1 MGMDGAAGRRRWLGR
16 QARSAG
22 ARSFRLAGAA
32 LVATCMAVCMVPM
45 GCGASDGYAEAPRQ
59 RTSSSLPPVTIRAL
73 QACGE
78 RHGGRLSRH
87 AYEIGFE
94 VELKGDRVR
103 EVTPQGPRLD
113 DAGLERCLMDALRTM
128 ADAGFS
134 RESELISY
142 GGLLPRQGV
151 LANVSVLDQ
160 LIRLAPLVVT
170 TASGTTIVVAI
181 MVLVVVAA
189 VSMPRDRPTEEECE
203 EEWKHAKAECERWL
217 STPNPPKGVVGWG
230 LTMKECI
237 EGYVSEA
244 CGGKKRKRGPQG
256 PRPGRRY

>member
-1 MGMDGAAGRRRWLGR
+1 L
-16 QARSAG
+16 
-22 ARSFRLAGAA
+22 L
-32 LVATCMAVCMVPM
+32 ATCMAVCMVPM

-59 RTSSSLPPVTIRAL
+59 RTSSSLPPVTIRAV

-160 LIRLAPLVVT
+160 LIRLALLVVT
-170 TASGTTIVVAI
+170 TASGTTIVVAV

-189 VSMPRDRPTEEECE
+189 VSMKDDEPKKPTKEECD
-203 EEWKHAKAECERWL
+203 EEWKRAIAKCKEWL
-217 STPNPPKGVVGWG
+217 SMPNPPRWLTGGYTDPKLCAKGHVMEGCLGNEVNWG
-230 LTMKECI
+230 K
-237 EGYVSEA
+237 
-244 CGGKKRKRGPQG
+244 QG
-256 PRPGRRY
+256 RPGRRY